1 MRNPFNSLKP
11 LILKPLISKPHIT
24 VKILLL
30 MLLFV
35 VPLNVISILSS
46 LEFFRYYAAQ
56 VETGLKNITD
66 VYINTLDYHTER
78 ADLYLYEML
87 NNSQECAILERQGAL
102 PYEYENAKYQC
113 YNILSAQMEQEE
125 VISGYFL
132 IPKRTGDCIMT
143 LDGTLGNGPEIK
155 EYITGTKECDN
166 LWHVVQLGDECVLL
180 RTASEKNFYY
190 GAVISLT
197 SQQKEIEELG
207 NYSSQRV
214 SFTEGLPDT
223 ERNRIQALSKSRRM
237 NLVLTMDVS
246 RSECYK
252 GISFWNRLLIAFTFI
267 FILAV
272 PVIYTYMKKLIVR
285 PLNRLNQGFCEI
297 ESGNRHYTVTDKA
310 DTREFQDAYDSF
322 NRMVGSMESLRLD
335 NIEKELDKKKL
346 ELDNL
351 KLQIRPHFL
360 LNTFNLMYYLLR
372 SPDGAGEVRKL
383 ILYLSDYFRY
393 LFRSDRDVELFD
405 KELTLI
411 EGYVEVAKIR
421 YPNGLDIS
429 YDIDPEV
436 RLIRV
441 PPLLIHNFVE
451 NVVKHALSVGKCV
464 HILLTAHYEEGW
476 VQFEISDDGNGMS
489 QEQVQKI
496 NERSWEQEETDH
508 MGIRNAIRRIEYLY
522 GPAAKIRVRSQ
533 AEEGTTF
540 TIIFPYE
547 LEVEEE

>member
-1 MRNPFNSLKP
+1 MTSPYRSLKAF
-11 LILKPLISKPHIT
+11 ISKPHIT
-24 VKILLL
+24 VKILML
-30 MLLFV
+30 MLLLV
-35 VPLNVISILSS
+35 VPLNIISILSS
-46 LEFFRYYAAQ
+46 LEFFKYYASQ

-66 VYINTLDYHTER
+66 VYMNTLDYHTER

-87 NNSQECAILERQGAL
+87 NNSQECTILERQDSQS
-102 PYEYENAKYQC
+102 YEYENAKYQC
-113 YNILSAQMEQEE
+113 YNILAGQMEQEE

-143 LDGTLGNGPEIK
+143 LDGSLVNVPEIR
-155 EYITGTKECDN
+155 EYITNIEKCDN
-166 LWHVVQLGDECVLL
+166 RWHVVQMGDRSTLM

-190 GAVISLT
+190 GALINLSD
-197 SQQKEIEELG
+197 QQKGIEELG
-207 NYSSQRV
+207 NYSSQNV
-214 SFTEGLPDT
+214 CFSEGMPQA
-223 ERNRIQALSKSRRM
+223 EKGRIRAYSKSRRM
-237 NLVLTMDVS
+237 NLVLSLDVS

-252 GISFWNRLLIAFTFI
+252 GISFWNRLLIAVTFI
-267 FILAV
+267 FVLAV
-272 PVIYTYMKKLIVR
+272 PVIYLYMKKLIVR
-285 PLNRLNQGFCEI
+285 PLNRLNEGFCQI
-297 ESGNRHYTVTDKA
+297 EAGNRHYTVTDTA
-310 DTREFQDAYDSF
+310 DTLEFQDAYDSF

-335 NIEKELDKKKL
+335 NIEKELEKKKL

-372 SPDGAGEVRKL
+372 SPGGTGEVRKL

-393 LFRSDRDVELFD
+393 LFRSDRDTELFD

-421 YPNGLDIS
+421 YPNGLEIA
-429 YDIDPEV
+429 YEIDPEV

-464 HILLTAHYEEGW
+464 HILLAAHYENGL

-489 QEQVQKI
+489 GEQVKKI
-496 NERSWEQEETDH
+496 NEHLWEEKETEH

-522 GPAAKIRVRSQ
+522 GPAAKVRVSS
-533 AEEGTTF
+533 EPGEGTTF
-540 TIIFPYE
+540 TIAFPYE

>member
-1 MRNPFNSLKP
+1 MRNPLK
-11 LILKPLISKPHIT
+11 LFKAHKSRPHIT
-24 VKILLL
+24 LKILML
-30 MLLFV
+30 MLLLV
-35 VPLNVISILSS
+35 VPLNIISILSS

-56 VETGLKNITD
+56 VQTGLKNITD
-66 VYINTLDYHTER
+66 VYMNTLDFHTER

-87 NNSQECAILERQGAL
+87 NNSQECAILERQGEA

-113 YNILSAQMEQEE
+113 YNILAGQMEQEE

-132 IPKRTGDCIMT
+132 IPKITGDCIMT
-143 LDGTLGNGPEIK
+143 LDSTLDNGSQIK
-155 EYITGTKECDN
+155 DYITETKECDN
-166 LWHVVQLGDECVLL
+166 LWHVVQVGEQSILL
-180 RTASEKNFYY
+180 RIASEKNFYY
-190 GAVISLT
+190 GAVINLSK
-197 SQQKEIEELG
+197 QQKEIEALG
-207 NYSSQRV
+207 NYSSQHI
-214 SFTEGLPDT
+214 SFAEMLP
-223 ERNRIQALSKSRRM
+223 EAGKNRIGAYSSSRRI
-237 NLVLTMDVS
+237 NLVLSMDVS

-272 PVIYTYMKKLIVR
+272 PVIYVYMKKLIVR
-285 PLNRLNQGFCEI
+285 PLNRLNDGFYQI
-297 ESGNRHYTVTDKA
+297 ESGNRHYTVEDTA

-335 NIEKELDKKKL
+335 NVEKELEKKKL

-372 SPDGAGEVRKL
+372 SPGGTGEVRKL

-393 LFRSDRDVELFD
+393 LFRSDRDTELFD

-464 HILLTAHYEEGW
+464 HIMLSARYEEGR

-489 QEQVQKI
+489 PEQVKKI
-496 NERSWEQEETDH
+496 NERLWEEKETEH

-522 GPAAKIRVRSQ
+522 GPAAQVRVCS
-533 AEEGTTF
+533 EIGEGTTF
-540 TIIFPYE
+540 TIAFPYQ
-547 LEVEEE
+547 LEVEE

>member
-1 MRNPFNSLKP
+1 MTSPYRSLKAF
-11 LILKPLISKPHIT
+11 ISKPHIT
-24 VKILLL
+24 VKILML
-30 MLLFV
+30 MLLLV
-35 VPLNVISILSS
+35 VPLNIISILSS
-46 LEFFRYYAAQ
+46 LEFFKYYASQ

-66 VYINTLDYHTER
+66 VYMNTLDYHTER

-87 NNSQECAILERQGAL
+87 NNSQECTILERQDSQS
-102 PYEYENAKYQC
+102 YEYENAKYQC
-113 YNILSAQMEQEE
+113 YNILAGQMEQEE

-143 LDGTLGNGPEIK
+143 LDGSLVNVPEIR
-155 EYITGTKECDN
+155 EYITNIEKCDN
-166 LWHVVQLGDECVLL
+166 RWHVVQMGDRSTLM

-190 GAVISLT
+190 GAVINLSD
-197 SQQKEIEELG
+197 QQKGIEELG
-207 NYSSQRV
+207 NYSSQNV
-214 SFTEGLPDT
+214 CFSEGMPQA
-223 ERNRIQALSKSRRM
+223 EKGRIRAYSKSRRM
-237 NLVLTMDVS
+237 NLVLSLDVS

-252 GISFWNRLLIAFTFI
+252 GISFWNRLLIAVTFI
-267 FILAV
+267 FVLAV
-272 PVIYTYMKKLIVR
+272 PVIYLYMKKLIVR
-285 PLNRLNQGFCEI
+285 PLNRLNEGFCQI
-297 ESGNRHYTVTDKA
+297 EAGNRHYTVTDTA
-310 DTREFQDAYDSF
+310 DTLEFQDAYDSF

-335 NIEKELDKKKL
+335 NIEKELEKKKL

-372 SPDGAGEVRKL
+372 SPGGTGEVRKL

-393 LFRSDRDVELFD
+393 LFRSDRDTELFD

-421 YPNGLDIS
+421 YPNGLEIA
-429 YDIDPEV
+429 YEIDPEV

-464 HILLTAHYEEGW
+464 HILLAAHYENGL

-489 QEQVQKI
+489 GEQVKKI
-496 NERSWEQEETDH
+496 NEHLWEEKETEH

-522 GPAAKIRVRSQ
+522 GPAAKVMVSSE
-533 AEEGTTF
+533 AGEGTTF
-540 TIIFPYE
+540 TIAFPYE

>member
-1 MRNPFNSLKP
+1 MRNPFNS
-11 LILKPLISKPHIT
+11 LKPLISKPHIT

-87 NNSQECAILERQGAL
+87 NNSQECAVLERQGVL

-113 YNILSAQMEQEE
+113 YNILSGQMEQEE

-143 LDGTLGNGPEIK
+143 LDESLANVPEIR
-155 EYITGTKECDN
+155 EYITKTEKCDN
-166 LWHVVQLGDECVLL
+166 RWHVVQMGSQSTLL
-180 RTASEKNFYY
+180 RIASEKNFYY
-190 GAVISLT
+190 GAVINLNR
-197 SQQKEIEELG
+197 QQKAIQELG
-207 NYSSQRV
+207 NYSSQNICF
-214 SFTEGLPDT
+214 SEELEHT
-223 ERNRIQALSKSRRM
+223 ERSRIQAYSKSGRM
-237 NLVLTMDVS
+237 QLVLSVDVN

-267 FILAV
+267 FMLAV
-272 PVIYTYMKKLIVR
+272 PVIYVYMKKLIVR

-297 ESGNRHYTVTDKA
+297 EGGNRHYTVTDKA

-372 SPDGAGEVRKL
+372 SPGGTGEVRKL

-464 HILLTAHYEEGW
+464 HILLAAHYEEGW
-476 VQFEISDDGNGMS
+476 VEFEISDDGNGMS
-489 QEQVQKI
+489 REQVRKI
-496 NERSWEQEETDH
+496 NERLWEKEETDH

-522 GPAAKIRVRSQ
+522 GPAARVKVRSQ

-540 TIIFPYE
+540 TITFPYE

>member
-11 LILKPLISKPHIT
+11 LISNPLISKPHIT

-87 NNSQECAILERQGAL
+87 NNSQECAILERQGVL

-252 GISFWNRLLIAFTFI
+252 GISFWNRILIAFTFI

-297 ESGNRHYTVTDKA
+297 ESGNRHYTVEDKA
-310 DTREFQDAYDSF
+310 ETREFQDAYDSF

-372 SPDGAGEVRKL
+372 SPDGTGEVRKL

-489 QEQVQKI
+489 QEQVRKI
-496 NERSWEQEETDH
+496 NERLWEQEETDH

-522 GPAAKIRVRSQ
+522 GPAARVRVRSQ
-533 AEEGTTF
+533 TEEGTTF
-540 TIIFPYE
+540 TITFPYE

>member
-1 MRNPFNSLKP
+1 MRSPLKA
-11 LILKPLISKPHIT
+11 LKNMISRPRIT
-24 VKILLL
+24 LRIL
-30 MLLFV
+30 MLIMFLV
-35 VPLNVISILSS
+35 VPLNIISILSS
-46 LEFFRYYAAQ
+46 LEFFKYYAVQ
-56 VETGLKNITD
+56 VETGLRNITD

-87 NNSQECAILERQGAL
+87 NNSQECAILERQEAES
-102 PYEYENAKYQC
+102 YEYENAKYQC
-113 YNILSAQMEQEE
+113 YNILAGQMEQEE

-132 IPKRTGDCIMT
+132 IPKRTGDCILT
-143 LDGTLGNGPEIK
+143 LDASLADIPEIR
-155 EYITGTKECDN
+155 EYITNIETCDN
-166 LWHVVQLGDECVLL
+166 RWHVVQMGAQSTLL

-190 GAVISLT
+190 GAIINLDN
-197 SQQKEIEELG
+197 QQKEIEELE
-207 NYSSQRV
+207 NYSSQNI
-214 SFTEGLPDT
+214 SFTEGLAKA
-223 ERNRIQALSKSRRM
+223 EKSRIQAYSKSRRM
-237 NLVLTMDVS
+237 NLVLSLDVS

-267 FILAV
+267 FVLAV
-272 PVIYTYMKKLIVR
+272 PLIYVYMKKLIVH
-285 PLNRLNQGFCEI
+285 PLNRLNEGFCQI
-297 ESGNRHYTVTDKA
+297 ESGNRHYTVREAA

-335 NIEKELDKKKL
+335 NIEKELEKKKL

-372 SPDGAGEVRKL
+372 SPGGAGEVRKL

-393 LFRSDRDVELFD
+393 LFRSDRDAELFD

-411 EGYVEVAKIR
+411 KGYVEVAKIR

-429 YDIDPEV
+429 YEIDPEV

-464 HILLTAHYEEGW
+464 HIMLAAHYEEGY

-489 QEQVQKI
+489 QEQVEKI
-496 NERSWEQEETDH
+496 NEHLWEEKETEH
-508 MGIRNAIRRIEYLY
+508 MGIRNAVRRIEYLY
-522 GPAAKIRVRSQ
+522 GPAAQVKVCSEIGS
-533 AEEGTTF
+533 GTTF
-540 TIIFPYE
+540 TIAFPYE

>member
-1 MRNPFNSLKP
+1 MKNPFKSLKA
-11 LILKPLISKPHIT
+11 LISQPHIT
-24 VKILLL
+24 VKILML

-35 VPLNVISILSS
+35 VPLNIISILSS
-46 LEFFRYYAAQ
+46 LEFFRYYSAQ

-66 VYINTLDYHTER
+66 VYMNTLDYHTER

-87 NNSQECAILERQGAL
+87 NNSQECAILERPDIEA
-102 PYEYENAKYQC
+102 YEYENAKYQC
-113 YNILSAQMEQEE
+113 YNILSGQMEQEE
-125 VISGYFL
+125 VVSGYFL

-143 LDGTLGNGPEIK
+143 LDASLTNAPEIRD
-155 EYITGTKECDN
+155 YITSAETCDN
-166 LWHVVQLGDECVLL
+166 RWHIVHMDAQSILL
-180 RTASEKNFYY
+180 RIASEKNFYY
-190 GAVISLT
+190 GAVINLNN
-197 SQQKEIEELG
+197 QQKEIQELG
-207 NYSSQRV
+207 NYSTQTIK
-214 SFTEGLPDT
+214 FTEGPS
-223 ERNRIQALSKSRRM
+223 EAEKGRIQAHSSSRRM
-237 NLVLTMDVS
+237 NLVLSLGVK

-252 GISFWNRLLIAFTFI
+252 GISFWNRLLIAVTFI
-267 FILAV
+267 FVLAV
-272 PVIYTYMKKLIVR
+272 PVIYLYMKKIIVR
-285 PLNRLNQGFCEI
+285 PLNRLNEGFCQI
-297 ESGNRHYTVTDKA
+297 ESGNRHYTVRACA

-335 NIEKELDKKKL
+335 NIEKELEKKKL

-372 SPDGAGEVRKL
+372 SPAGAGEARKL

-464 HILLTAHYEEGW
+464 HILLSAHYENGR

-489 QEQVQKI
+489 EGQVEKI
-496 NERSWEQEETDH
+496 NERLWEEKETEH

-522 GPAAKIRVRSQ
+522 GPKAQVRVCS
-533 AEEGTTF
+533 EEGEGTTF
-540 TIIFPYE
+540 TISFPYE